1 MFCQQKEYR
10 IFHFGRCGI
19 ILFAG
24 LNGIGKEA
32 ACLEDGLL
40 SFGKGASERN
50 LNTGGFVRQVHSSR
64 FHALVYTG
72 NREHIALCQLIV
84 ILGGDGTILE
94 SARRA
99 VPAGK
104 PMLGINLGRVGY
116 MAELEVNEIDRL
128 SDFVTGNYE
137 LDERMM
143 LKVELLD
150 KEGKSKLVSFALNDA
165 VISNGSVARIVDLL
179 LYEDGREISRYRA
192 DGLIVATPTG
202 STAYS
207 MSAGGAIVDPRL
219 SCVCVTPICP
229 HSLVSKPF
237 VLPDDVKIE
246 IKNICQREKVLF
258 LTIDGKSNYEV
269 AYGDIVRITKFNLKA
284 KLVRLKKNDFY
295 NRLRSKIV
303 TD

>member
-1 MFCQQKEYR
+1 MKKIAVITNFNIPDKARAAMNVIDKLYSLGCEIYVASFNKER
-10 IFHFGRCGI
+10 I
-19 ILFAG
+19 
-24 LNGIGKEA
+24 
-32 ACLEDGLL
+32 D
-40 SFGKGASERN
+40 RN
-50 LNTGGFVRQVHSSR
+50 CKNT
-64 FHALVYTG
+64 
-72 NREHIALCQLIV
+72 NREYLNFVPLEKLFSIAEIIV

-99 VPAGK
+99 VPSGK

-116 MAELEVNEIDRL
+116 MAELEVNELDRL
-128 SDFVTGNYE
+128 SDLVNGNYE

-150 KEGKSKLVSFALNDA
+150 KDGRSKNVSFALNDA

-237 VLPDDVKIE
+237 VLPDDAKIE

-269 AYGDIVRITKFNLKA
+269 AYGDVVRITKFNLRA
-284 KLVRLKKNDFY
+284 KLIRLKKNDFY
-295 NRLRSKIV
+295 TRLRSKIV

>member
-1 MFCQQKEYR
+1 MKKIAVITNFNIPDKARAAMNVIDKLYSLGCEIYVASFNKER
-10 IFHFGRCGI
+10 I
-19 ILFAG
+19 
-24 LNGIGKEA
+24 
-32 ACLEDGLL
+32 D
-40 SFGKGASERN
+40 RN
-50 LNTGGFVRQVHSSR
+50 CKNT
-64 FHALVYTG
+64 
-72 NREHIALCQLIV
+72 NREYLNFVPLEKLFSIAEIIV

-99 VPAGK
+99 VPSGK

-116 MAELEVNEIDRL
+116 MAELEVNELDRL
-128 SDFVTGNYE
+128 SDLVNGNYE

-150 KEGKSKLVSFALNDA
+150 KDGKQKTVSFALNDA

-237 VLPDDVKIE
+237 VLPDDAKIE

-284 KLVRLKKNDFY
+284 KLIRLKKNDFY
-295 NRLRSKIV
+295 TRLRSKIV

>member
-1 MFCQQKEYR
+1 M
-10 IFHFGRCGI
+10 
-19 ILFAG
+19 
-24 LNGIGKEA
+24 
-32 ACLEDGLL
+32 LL
-40 SFGKGASERN
+40 M
-50 LNTGGFVRQVHSSR
+50 T
-64 FHALVYTG
+64 
-72 NREHIALCQLIV
+72 
-84 ILGGDGTILE
+84 
-94 SARRA
+94 
-99 VPAGK
+99 
-104 PMLGINLGRVGY
+104 
-116 MAELEVNEIDRL
+116 
-128 SDFVTGNYE
+128 
-137 LDERMM
+137 
-143 LKVELLD
+143 
-150 KEGKSKLVSFALNDA
+150 
-165 VISNGSVARIVDLL
+165 LL

-237 VLPDDVKIE
+237 VLPDDAKIE
-246 IKNICQREKVLF
+246 IKNICQREKMLF

-269 AYGDIVRITKFNLKA
+269 AYGDVVRITKFNLKA

>member
-1 MFCQQKEYR
+1 MKKIAVITNFNIPDKAHAAMNVIDKLYSLGCEIYVASFNKER
-10 IFHFGRCGI
+10 I
-19 ILFAG
+19 
-24 LNGIGKEA
+24 
-32 ACLEDGLL
+32 D
-40 SFGKGASERN
+40 RN
-50 LNTGGFVRQVHSSR
+50 CKNT
-64 FHALVYTG
+64 
-72 NREHIALCQLIV
+72 NREYLNFVPLEKLFSIAEIIV

-116 MAELEVNEIDRL
+116 MAELEINELDRL
-128 SDFVTGNYE
+128 SDLVSGKYE

-143 LKVELLD
+143 LKVELVD
-150 KEGKSKLVSFALNDA
+150 KDGKPKNVSFALNDA

-179 LYEDGREISRYRA
+179 LYEDGREVSRYRA

-229 HSLVSKPF
+229 HSFVSKPF
-237 VLPDDVKIE
+237 VLPDDAKIE

-269 AYGDIVRITKFNLKA
+269 AYGDVVRITKFNLKA

-295 NRLRSKIV
+295 TRLRSKIV